1 MHPVSPGSELVQGQ
15 ESKNLP
21 VTEMSLG
28 HFVTDATTTTIC
40 FFNVTVQRMQRQQV
54 CTLTWEGNITHS
66 MIVLL
71 NLNCRVRWHA
81 THLYPYLQ
89 RVKLYIK
96 NIKKYHIE
104 IK

>member
-40 FFNVTVQRMQRQQV
+40 FFNVTVQRMQRQHFDLGREYNPQYD
-54 CTLTWEGNITHS
+54 CTPE
-66 MIVLL
+66 
-71 NLNCRVRWHA
+71 
-81 THLYPYLQ
+81 PKLQ
-89 RVKLYIK
+89 SKVACHTPLPLPAKGKTVYQK
-96 NIKKYHIE
+96 H
-104 IK
+104 